1 MVTCMPLGKVKSVV
15 AGRWKGFGGGP
26 CGGVSLAPA
35 NTSLDMAESH
45 LDYSLCASYASGG
58 EAAPGSISNTV
69 RLVLRRYS
77 RAVRSTSCGVSWGN
91 SDSSES
97 ILEGSIS
104 NTVRLVLRRYSRA
117 VRSTSC
123 GGSKG

>member
-15 AGRWKGFGGGP
+15 ADRWKGFGGGP

-58 EAAPGSISNTV
+58 EAAPGSISNTAPE
-69 RLVLRRYS
+69 REARRS
-77 RAVRSTSCGVSWGN
+77 ATTGPRAVPP
-91 SDSSES
+91 SSQAS
-97 ILEGSIS
+97 ARPAGD
-104 NTVRLVLRRYSRA
+104 VGGARA
-117 VRSTSC
+117 PSAGR
-123 GGSKG
+123 GGA

>member
-58 EAAPGSISNTV
+58 EAAPGSISNAV

-77 RAVRSTSCGVSWGN
+77 RAVRSTSCGVTLRN

-97 ILEGSIS
+97 ILEGSSS
-104 NTVRLVLRRYSRA
+104 NSARSEERRVRKECRSR
-117 VRSTSC
+117 
-123 GGSKG
+123 